1 VSRLEWPLVGGSDQR
16 GFSLIGLVAA
26 VAIMLVLMGAA
37 VPSWRYVMKDDR
49 EEELYFRG
57 CQIADAIERYQRKN
71 GNAYP
76 PSFEVLVKGH
86 YLRKAYGDPFAK
98 DGQWRIIRPGQA
110 IPAGVPTR
118 PGSASP
124 SPPPSPQPTT
134 MSGAGGVGVIAG
146 VASLN
151 TDKSLR
157 LFNGREHYNEWLFVA
172 GQPRLIGLMRGP
184 RPLTGRSPSAGAGPT
199 PLPAPH

>member
-1 VSRLEWPLVGGSDQR
+1 VASSIASARPTRED
-16 GFSLIGLVAA
+16 GFSLGGLMAA

-57 CQIADAIERYQRKN
+57 SQIAEAIERYQRKN

-86 YLRKAYGDPFAK
+86 YLRKQFTDPLAK
-98 DGQWRIIRPGQA
+98 DGKWRIIRPGQA
-110 IPAGVPTR
+110 LPAGGMTR
-118 PGSASP
+118 TGSP
-124 SPPPSPQPTT
+124 SPSPSPSPRGGL
-134 MSGAGGVGVIAG
+134 GAGGVGVIAG
-146 VASLN
+146 VASLD

-157 LFNGREHYNEWLFVA
+157 LFNGRDHYNEWLFVA
-172 GQPRLIGLMRGP
+172 GQPRVIGLMTRGP
-184 RPLTGRSPSAGAGPT
+184 RPLPPSPGASPT
-199 PLPAPH
+199 APPR

>member
-1 VSRLEWPLVGGSDQR
+1 VASSVASGRPSREG
-16 GFSLIGLVAA
+16 GFSLAGLMAA

-57 CQIADAIERYQRKN
+57 SQIAEAIERYQRKN

-86 YLRKAYGDPFAK
+86 YLRKPFTDPLAK
-98 DGQWRIIRPGQA
+98 NGKWRIIRPGEA
-110 IPAGVPTR
+110 AGGPPR
-118 PGSASP
+118 GPSP
-124 SPPPSPQPTT
+124 SPSPSPRGGPA
-134 MSGAGGVGVIAG
+134 GGGVGVIVG

-157 LFNGREHYNEWLFVA
+157 LFNGRDHYNEWLFVA
-172 GQPRLIGLMRGP
+172 GQPRVIGLMTRAP
-184 RPLTGRSPSAGAGPT
+184 RPPSGMPPSPAAGPSA
-199 PLPAPH
+199 PAPR